1 MNVIE
6 FGIGETGTGN
16 VIVLT
21 DVIAPEVT
29 VIVVVLIEEKGEGDG
44 RAGWSVGVKFLE
56 DTGILLGVD
65 GPDSNDD

>member
-29 VIVVVLIEEKGEGDG
+29 VIVVVLIGEKVMVAQVG
-44 RAGWSVGVKFLE
+44 RSV
-56 DTGILLGVD
+56 
-65 GPDSNDD
+65 SNF